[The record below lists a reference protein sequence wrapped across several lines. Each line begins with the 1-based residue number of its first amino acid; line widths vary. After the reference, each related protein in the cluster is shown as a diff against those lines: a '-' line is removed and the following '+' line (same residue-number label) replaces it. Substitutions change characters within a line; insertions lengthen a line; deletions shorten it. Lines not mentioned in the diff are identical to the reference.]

1 MTAVAIHDSIV
12 DALAREVH
20 IMLDEQVVYAAI
32 DIDLCMMSGAG
43 WPAAI
48 GGLTPYLDGCGA
60 SVRATGARF
69 HPESNFA

>member
-1 MTAVAIHDSIV
+1 MTAEEIHDSIV

-20 IMLDEQVVYAAI
+20 IMLDEQVVHTAS

-43 WPAAI
+43 WPSAI

-60 SVRATGARF
+60 SSRATGIRF
-69 HPESNFA
+69 NPEMNFA